1 MEKRQHTRIALDA
14 KGWRAE
20 LIDQVSGDRLGEV
33 VNLAPGGLML
43 LTPHTFEIENLYQV
57 ECRATGPDGQSARFT
72 AGLMVLWRSDSNQP
86 DAYWAGL
93 QIIDIDAPSQ
103 AGLLALSEAMASTQ

>member
-1 MEKRQHTRIALDA
+1 VEKRQHTRIALDA

-33 VNLAPGGLML
+33 VNLSPGGLML
-43 LTPHTFEIENLYQV
+43 LTPYAVEIENLYQV
-57 ECRATGPDGQSARFT
+57 ECRATGPDGESKRFS
-72 AGLMVLWRSDSNQP
+72 AGLMVLWRSDANEP

-103 AGLLALSEAMASTQ
+103 ADLLALSEAMASAQ